1 MTYPFR
7 GTIFTPVKYLTIA
20 AALIVAAPLPAR
32 AADPACAIT
41 RTTPE
46 FRVEIAVA
54 MTRGDESESERL
66 SQTLSDAVQACADAA
81 GYDDQ
86 QGAAYFDFVLSEISR
101 GWLIG
106 ELGKVG
112 LSHVVI
118 DKALDFGAGRT
129 NSTLE
134 EDISEA
140 QIGAI
145 ISGYVAGG
153 VEIEKVPQQAWE
165 LVGAYA
171 AATGIYW
178 QAAGKLP

>member
-1 MTYPFR
+1 MP
-7 GTIFTPVKYLTIA
+7 IKYLTIA
-20 AALIVAAPLPAR
+20 AALIAAAQSPVL
-32 AADPACAIT
+32 AADAACAIA

-46 FRVEIAVA
+46 FRVEIAKS
-54 MTRGDESESERL
+54 MTRGDESESDRL
-66 SQTLSDAVQACADAA
+66 SQTLTSAVQVCADAA

-106 ELGKVG
+106 ELDKAG
-112 LSHVVI
+112 LSHLVI
-118 DKALDFGAGRT
+118 DKALDFGEGRT
-129 NSTLE
+129 NPTLE

-140 QIGAI
+140 QIGAV
-145 ISGYVAGG
+145 ISGFISAG
-153 VEIEKVPQQAWE
+153 VDIEKVPQQAWE
-165 LVGAYA
+165 HVGAYA